1 MERTETEFHEKEATG
16 MNENGIQI
24 KKEEEY
30 SEFLALFS
38 SSCEQEHVPPNC
50 IYIKEE
56 DLVTEELVVKDPE
69 DEEVDVEN
77 IDDHLQ
83 DGDMK
88 DVQEFPHNVMEPLV
102 QVETQECKQEWDA
115 EEVVESCDTAVG
127 VASCPECGLQLPDG
141 ASLSRH
147 VLSHQLQRR
156 LTCALCG
163 QLCSSS
169 VMLMRHLHSAHA
181 VDMPAAGVP
190 PSSASPEDTMAPVRR
205 TKRPYVR
212 RAVPAVTARVRSS
225 GEKQEYQCSQ
235 CNKMFHSHYRL
246 ETHERMH
253 KEGGLFPCMYCPK
266 CFTRENA
273 LKTHLLKHNGEKPF
287 VCTQCGNRFRNK
299 HNLTVHIRLHTGELP
314 HECKICGKRF
324 RIKCSLTVHMLEHAG
339 ETPYKCAVCNKGFKT
354 KRCAKVHMRSTHTG
368 ERPFVCH
375 LCGKRFAWCGELNK
389 HIKIQHTGVIP
400 PRPYRCRKCFTKFR
414 FKPDYDKHVASCTDL
429 AVPQGALRYE
439 CHECGE
445 KFHRRIALRYH
456 LEDAHGATSKA
467 IGQFECE
474 PCGRRFLRKTT
485 LRIHI
490 RRHLEPNAEAENECP
505 YCKLQLHS
513 RGSLERHVRTHT
525 GERPF
530 ACPQC
535 NKKFGRNGDLAKH
548 LRTHVDVPTETCDQ
562 CGKTFRWRSA
572 LYRHIRGMHTVERP
586 HECSLCGSC
595 FAWGNELRKHMR
607 LHTGGNP
614 YPCHLCP
621 RQFPTKRILT
631 NHLLEHTGEVPDD

>member
-445 KFHRRIALRYH
+445 KFHRRIALSVTKMSQCV
-456 LEDAHGATSKA
+456 L
-467 IGQFECE
+467 C
-474 PCGRRFLRKTT
+474 
-485 LRIHI
+485 
-490 RRHLEPNAEAENECP
+490 
-505 YCKLQLHS
+505 CKFVDYV
-513 RGSLERHVRTHT
+513 HVH
-525 GERPF
+525 
-530 ACPQC
+530 
-535 NKKFGRNGDLAKH
+535 
-548 LRTHVDVPTETCDQ
+548 
-562 CGKTFRWRSA
+562 
-572 LYRHIRGMHTVERP
+572 
-586 HECSLCGSC
+586 
-595 FAWGNELRKHMR
+595 
-607 LHTGGNP
+607 
-614 YPCHLCP
+614 
-621 RQFPTKRILT
+621 
-631 NHLLEHTGEVPDD
+631 